1 MGSGDTPRRRVVDR
15 AGPERLSAGIAGAIR
30 MDRMSIPGRSA
41 AAVMAAD
48 LAGSAHTGLDVQLCG
63 DAHVLNF
70 GLWATPERQLSFDL
84 PGGPF
89 EWDLSRVWW
98 CWPVTMACRSPPAAE
113 RSAPGCA
120 HIVAECRITRRREC
134 STSGTA
140 WSRRTIC
147 CSRCSNRRSW
157 KRVSARLDK
166 RAKRRTSAGA
176 APKLPRLVDGRLR
189 IIEDPPIRV
198 RLKDEDSLATTTAFR
213 TTGAICWTNSPS
225 STWFDRSSGWAVS
238 VWRSIWC
245 CCRGAAPTIRCSC
258 RSNRP
263 DHRCTNPT

>member
-1 MGSGDTPRRRVVDR
+1 VGNTGTATVVRSARWPVRVGSLASLVVLARDNGLPESTGRRAVR
-15 AGPERLSAGIAGAIR
+15 AGLRSYRG
-30 MDRMSIPGRSA
+30 RMSHYASA
-41 AAVMAAD
+41 RVLDIWYGLVTAD
-48 LAGSAHTGLDVQLCG
+48 DLLQQV
-63 DAHVLNF
+63 F
-70 GLWATPERQLSFDL
+70 EPEEL
-84 PGGPF
+84 
-89 EWDLSRVWW
+89 E
-98 CWPVTMACRSPPAAE
+98 
-113 RSAPGCA
+113 
-120 HIVAECRITRRREC
+120 
-134 STSGTA
+134 
-140 WSRRTIC
+140 
-147 CSRCSNRRSW
+147 
-157 KRVSARLDK
+157 RVSARLDK

>member
-1 MGSGDTPRRRVVDR
+1 
-15 AGPERLSAGIAGAIR
+15 
-30 MDRMSIPGRSA
+30 
-41 AAVMAAD
+41 MAAD

-113 RSAPGCA
+113 RSGPGCA
-120 HIVAECRITRRREC
+120 HIVGRMSHYASARVLDIWY
-134 STSGTA
+134 GLVTA
-140 WSRRTIC
+140 DDLLQQVFEPEELE
-147 CSRCSNRRSW
+147 
-157 KRVSARLDK
+157 RVSARLDK